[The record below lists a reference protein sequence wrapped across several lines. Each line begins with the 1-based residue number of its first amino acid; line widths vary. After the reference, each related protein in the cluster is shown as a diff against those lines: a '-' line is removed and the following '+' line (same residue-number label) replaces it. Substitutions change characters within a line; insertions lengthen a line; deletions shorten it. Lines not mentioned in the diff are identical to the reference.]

1 MKTKGC
7 KDLVN
12 QLSADNC
19 TALYYAVCT
28 GSSEV
33 NLDIAK
39 MLLENGGKETIDA
52 MDFNGQTPLHIA
64 ALNGDLYVLFV

>member
-19 TALYYAVCT
+19 TALYYAVST
-28 GSSEV
+28 GTSDV

-39 MLLENGGKETIDA
+39 MLLENGAKETINET
-52 MDFNGQTPLHIA
+52 DFNGQTPLHIA
-64 ALNGDLYVLFV
+64 ALNGDL